1 MIAQLFQVWMRVSGA
16 EERMK
21 THPGEFHRLAKE
33 RPLGEAAQTIELGE
47 CVPVVAGV

>member
-1 MIAQLFQVWMRVSGA
+1 MRVSGA

-33 RPLGEAAQTIELGE
+33 RPLDEAAQTIELGE